1 MAATSSIGLPLISS
15 VRSEALAWLI
25 AQPRPVKRDAIDDP
39 VLDAEHQRD
48 PVAAQR
54 IRALVRRVGVLDDPE
69 IVGPPIVLE
78 DVVAVEVVHAHSS
91 VARTCNSDHI
101 RRISIRART
110 LGPRRLVRPAWSVQ
124 GALALWS
131 DRPMATMI
139 VSPLLA
145 RVVGQASR
153 RGLILR
159 VPSGESLLESV
170 ETWLLAEYGD
180 SVRSMSRRVI
190 EGGDAELSVALH
202 PAAPELVMS
211 ANESGRVALTAETE
225 ALGPGYH
232 RFIGRLVE
240 RLGADLSI
248 TWDRGEPDP
257 GAILDGL
264 GTTFA
269 DRTATERAYLGWLGQ
284 TLVKARAGR
293 AAHGT
298 QLQIGIPGSTRYT
311 FDGAIATVLGPRD
324 DRWLD
329 SAVADTRV
337 ATDITPWWAD
347 ATDGQALLNRALALM
362 WLDVRWRAPAI
373 KEEREL
379 LDEVHRTLTR
389 AYPTDPTLAYP
400 WRAWAELIEMRGID
414 DPMSR
419 QVLVRADREGG
430 DGDADRLS
438 PRRRSRS
445 VTRDGRSRSPVP
457 TPSGGR
463 PRSGG
468 AAASGGT
475 SPSPRSRRR
484 PMAAR
489 WAPRRSSTTSAAISG
504 LRRSTTAPAA

>member
-1 MAATSSIGLPLISS
+1 
-15 VRSEALAWLI
+15 
-25 AQPRPVKRDAIDDP
+25 
-39 VLDAEHQRD
+39 
-48 PVAAQR
+48 
-54 IRALVRRVGVLDDPE
+54 
-69 IVGPPIVLE
+69 
-78 DVVAVEVVHAHSS
+78 
-91 VARTCNSDHI
+91 
-101 RRISIRART
+101 
-110 LGPRRLVRPAWSVQ
+110 
-124 GALALWS
+124 
-131 DRPMATMI
+131 MATMI

-159 VPSGESLLESV
+159 VPSGESLLTSV

-180 SVRSMSRRVI
+180 SVRSMTQRI
-190 EGGDAELSVALH
+190 LEGGDAELSVALH
-202 PAAPELVMS
+202 PAAPDLVIS
-211 ANESGRVALTAETE
+211 AGESGRVALTAETE

-240 RLGADLSI
+240 RLGTDLSI
-248 TWDRGEPDP
+248 TWDRGESEP
-257 GAILDGL
+257 GAILDGV

-269 DRTATERAYLGWLGQ
+269 DRSATERAYLGWLGQ

-311 FDGAIATVLGPRD
+311 FEGAIATVLGPRD

-329 SAVADTRV
+329 AAVADTRV

-419 QVLVRADREGG
+419 QVVVRADRESGDAAPIGYRRAPVTIRHEGWALEIPGSYAERRTPDEWWGGGLGRNITLAAVQTATDGGAMGAQAFVDHVGG
-430 DGDADRLS
+430 DLGPEAIDHRAGGVVGRARLS
-438 PRRRSRS
+438 SDTS
-445 VTRDGRSRSPVP
+445 SGVEVGVLDGYSAVVGS
-457 TPSGGR
+457 
-463 PRSGG
+463 G
-468 AAASGGT
+468 AAIRIVFDDPGDWQWALDMW
-475 SPSPRSRRR
+475 RSL
-484 PMAAR
+484 
-489 WAPRRSSTTSAAISG
+489 APG
-504 LRRSTTAPAA
+504 

>member
-1 MAATSSIGLPLISS
+1 
-15 VRSEALAWLI
+15 
-25 AQPRPVKRDAIDDP
+25 
-39 VLDAEHQRD
+39 
-48 PVAAQR
+48 
-54 IRALVRRVGVLDDPE
+54 
-69 IVGPPIVLE
+69 
-78 DVVAVEVVHAHSS
+78 
-91 VARTCNSDHI
+91 
-101 RRISIRART
+101 
-110 LGPRRLVRPAWSVQ
+110 
-124 GALALWS
+124 
-131 DRPMATMI
+131 MATMI

-190 EGGDAELSVALH
+190 EGGDAELTVALH

-240 RLGADLSI
+240 RLGSDLSI

-430 DGDADRLS
+430 DATPIGYRRAPVTIRHEGWALEIPGSYAERRTPEEWWGGGLGRNITLAAVQTATDGGAMGAQAFVDHVGGDLGPEAIDHRAGGVIGRARLS
-438 PRRRSRS
+438 SDTS
-445 VTRDGRSRSPVP
+445 SGLEVGVLDGYSAVVGS
-457 TPSGGR
+457 
-463 PRSGG
+463 G
-468 AAASGGT
+468 AAIRIVFDDPGDWQWALDMW
-475 SPSPRSRRR
+475 RSL
-484 PMAAR
+484 
-489 WAPRRSSTTSAAISG
+489 APG
-504 LRRSTTAPAA
+504 